1 MAERNAVHWWN
12 GIVFRSLA
20 AVTLLSA
27 LIGGLC
33 SLMLREQVVV
43 RAHTDAQRRLEQL
56 LDTVENTASVA
67 AFANDEQLA
76 REVVQG
82 LLRNSEVRRVSIH
95 GAAAPLAH
103 AESSGPQNTKQPPV
117 QRRLMSPF
125 KKGEVIGHIRLDAD
139 WNAIYSQVDAD
150 ARYAMLLLSAQTW
163 LMILGTAGMVFWVVV
178 LPIKMISDRLHHL
191 DATSSETLTIPE
203 GHDKTE
209 LGRLVGDIN
218 DLKRRLISTL
228 DQEREL
234 RWQQD
239 IAQRM
244 YQDVFDHSTSGI
256 FVADLH
262 GQLLSFNPAF
272 IELTWLPQPSAK
284 QPWRN
289 LSEPRWAE
297 SQQLLQLIE
306 RSTQQHESCAAD
318 LLLHGRRGDERW
330 LNIVV
335 LPLGDGTVQG
345 TVTDV
350 TARKREEISAR
361 RLAVTDPLTGFANRE
376 GLFQAHAGMH
386 VTADAPLVVAMIDLA
401 GFRQI
406 NDALGFSVGDQ
417 ILLMA
422 ANRIRES
429 TTPDSFLARVG
440 GDEFVIVL
448 RGMAERSAIE
458 AWISLL
464 QARLGE
470 PYKTDTTAIS
480 IGSSAGL
487 ALFPNDGVDMQN
499 LLHCAELALGSAHA
513 SRHGAQTH
521 PHLFF
526 HPELLQQVEYRRRL
540 EDDLRLAVE
549 QRELK
554 LFFQPIVDLH
564 TGLLA
569 GAEALLRWQH
579 TERGAVSPE
588 VFIPLAERI
597 GLIGEIGRQVLDDAC
612 RQVAHWR
619 RDGLEIYVSVN
630 VSASQIPE
638 ELPPESILETLR
650 SHGLPSHAIA
660 LEITEGV
667 LMTNV
672 SVAQNWI
679 AQLRAAGLRIYLDDF
694 GTGYSS
700 LSYLKRFPMDTVK
713 VDKSFIMDMNDD
725 HTLVDAIITM
735 TGSLGLN
742 VVAEGVEEAAQ
753 LDLLRAMGCGYGQGY
768 LFSRPVAAADF
779 VATAKRINT
788 EMGRHTASP

>member
-1 MAERNAVHWWN
+1 MAKHNNTMYWWN

-20 AVTLLSA
+20 AVTLLTA
-27 LIGGLC
+27 LIGGLS
-33 SLMLREQVVV
+33 SLMLREQVVA
-43 RAHTDAQRRLEQL
+43 RAHTDAQRRLEEL

-82 LLRNSEVRRVSIH
+82 LLRNTEVRRVSIH
-95 GAAAPLAH
+95 GATAPLAD
-103 AESSGPQNTKQPPV
+103 ANSSPPQNTRHPPI

-125 KKGEVIGHIRLDAD
+125 KQGEYIGEIRLEAH
-139 WNAIYSQVDAD
+139 WNAIYRQVEAD
-150 ARYAMLLLSAQTW
+150 AQHAMLLLSAQTW
-163 LMILGTAGMVFWVVV
+163 LMIFGTAGMVFWVVV
-178 LPIKMISDRLHHL
+178 LPIKVISDRLHQL
-191 DATSSETLTIPE
+191 NASGSDALTVPE
-203 GHDKTE
+203 GYDKTE
-209 LGRLVGDIN
+209 LGRLVDDIN
-218 DLKRRLISTL
+218 DLKGRLISTL
-228 DQEREL
+228 DQERAL
-234 RWQQD
+234 RWQQG

-244 YQDVFDHSTSGI
+244 YQDLFDHSTSGI
-256 FVADLH
+256 FVADLQ

-272 IELTWLPQPSAK
+272 VELTWLPPL
-284 QPWRN
+284 PN
-289 LSEPRWAE
+289 EPTDRRLVNAHWDEAG
-297 SQQLLQLIE
+297 QLLQLIE

-318 LLLHGRRGDERW
+318 LLLHGPRSDERW

-345 TVTDV
+345 TITDV

-376 GLFQAHAGMH
+376 GLFQAHACLN
-386 VTADAPLVVAMIDLA
+386 AASDAPFAVVMIDLE

-417 ILLMA
+417 VLLMA
-422 ANRIRES
+422 ANRIREAAH
-429 TTPDSFLARVG
+429 PDSFLARVG
-440 GDEFVIVL
+440 GDEFVIIL
-448 RGMAERSAIE
+448 RS
-458 AWISLL
+458 
-464 QARLGE
+464 LGE
-470 PYKTDTTAIS
+470 HDTVETWINNLQTRLSKPYKTDTTPIS
-480 IGSSAGL
+480 MGSSAGI
-487 ALFPNDGVDMQN
+487 ALFPHDGTDIQN
-499 LLHCAELALGSAHA
+499 LLHCAKLALGSAHD
-513 SRHGAQTH
+513 SRHGVQTN
-521 PHLFF
+521 PYLFF
-526 HPELLQQVEYRRRL
+526 HPELLKQAEYRRRL

-554 LFFQPIVDLH
+554 LVFQPIVDLR
-564 TGLLA
+564 TGQLA

-579 TERGAVSPE
+579 AERGAISPE

-597 GLIGEIGRQVLDDAC
+597 GLIGEIGRQVLNEAC
-612 RQVAHWR
+612 RQAAHWR
-619 RDGLEIYVSVN
+619 QDGLDIYVSVN

-650 SHGLPSHAIA
+650 RHGLPSQAIA

-667 LMTNV
+667 LMGNI
-672 SVAQNWI
+672 SVVQNWI

-713 VDKSFIMDMNDD
+713 VDKSFIMDMSDD

-735 TGSLGLN
+735 TGSLGLT
-742 VVAEGVEEAAQ
+742 VVAEGIEEIEQ

-779 VATAKRINT
+779 IATARRINT
-788 EMGRHTASP
+788 DMARSAA